1 MPDDQPTKNESNIIV
16 LSKFTQ
22 ALLDTFK
29 TAKKRVRPD
38 DISALSVSQTVS
50 FFALV
55 YERVRNAVEYRE
67 DHLILRAAIER
78 ILRRRFSLNPDG
90 HSEAENLLRELL
102 WARYFDNG
110 VLGAEDN
117 VVIQNLINKYVLLRR
132 QLVVGRDNEIRIFLD
147 QFLMDL
153 LTCEVEETLQPESAT
168 IQSNLSSFIFQI
180 LRRKIKIEGLKED
193 QKDAYSLVAI
203 EKVFGKSDRSY
214 LRYRLFTT
222 FYKTLHDYSE
232 KELQNL
238 GAKLP
243 AIFKKIDDMVTNPYV
258 DNLAKF
264 TRKQLPPFLI
274 LFALIKNKP
283 DEVQTILTNRER
295 LWTEIDQ
302 TCRDKYQQLG
312 VRVRTLAVRSFIYIL
327 LTKMIFAIILEVPIS
342 IYVYGEVNRNAII
355 INSVFPPILMIA
367 ILGFFKVPGEENT
380 RKIYQRIIDIIDDD
394 KSFETR
400 VAFMPKKSSP
410 KRPLL
415 IFGFTVFYSLTFL
428 VTLSLIYEFLSNLGF
443 NLVSQVIFIFFVSV
457 VSFFSY
463 RIRQVTK
470 ELRLEEKASILA
482 PIGDFFFMPML
493 SLGKFFSSGI
503 AKLNFFIFIFDFIIE
518 APFKLIFEVVEEW
531 ISFVRKRKEEII

>member
-312 VRVRTLAVRSFIYIL
+312 VQVRTLAVRSFIYIL

-531 ISFVRKRKEEII
+531 ISFVRKRKE

>member
-312 VRVRTLAVRSFIYIL
+312 VQVRTLAVRSFIYIL

-470 ELRLEEKASILA
+470 ELGLEEKASILA